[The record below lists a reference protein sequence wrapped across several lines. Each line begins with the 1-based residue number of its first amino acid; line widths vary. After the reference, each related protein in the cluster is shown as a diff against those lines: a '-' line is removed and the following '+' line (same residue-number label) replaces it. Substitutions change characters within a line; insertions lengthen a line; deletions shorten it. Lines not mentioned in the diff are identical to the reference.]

1 VVFCYNRDMEE
12 KDTPKEYENLTSE
25 DISQQ
30 LENITNKET
39 EKKNKLHVRT
49 FARDVAEQMKTNS
62 ASVVKIALAEQNR
75 QKEYETIVKD
85 NKKQQIIFLIAT
97 FIFVVGGSALLAF
110 SLNNKE
116 STTPIPEITTQAPK
130 ANSIVFSE
138 QQEIVDV
145 TNFSRA
151 EMIQTILSRVGFIK
165 EAGITNIITILKN
178 ETSPRTMYGPEF
190 ISMIAVNLPET
201 TIPLIENNFMIGVD
215 GDNDFSI
222 FVIFSFKNFDA
233 FVDGFREWEPF
244 LVQDMNRL
252 LAINTSGQGI
262 EVFSKSFQSEILFN
276 KESRVLRDQNQG
288 FVVGYTFLDRNN
300 VVISTNIETIQEVIN
315 RYNIQGIQ

>member
-1 VVFCYNRDMEE
+1 MVFCYNRYMEE

-25 DISQQ
+25 NISEQ
-30 LENITNKET
+30 LENITNKDPQ
-39 EKKNKLHVRT
+39 KANKSHVRT

-116 STTPIPEITTQAPK
+116 ATAPIPEITTQAPK

-138 QQEIVDV
+138 QQEVVDV
-145 TNFSRA
+145 TNFSRS
-151 EMIQTILSRVGFIK
+151 EMIQAVLTRVGFIK
-165 EAGITNIITILKN
+165 ELGITNIITILKN
-178 ETSPRTMYGPEF
+178 QTAPRAMYGSEF
-190 ISMIAVNLPET
+190 ISILAVNLPET
-201 TIPLIENNFMIGVD
+201 TVSLIENNFMIGVD
-215 GDNDFSI
+215 GDGNSSV
-222 FVIFSFKNFDA
+222 FVILSFKNLDA

-244 LVQDMNRL
+244 LVQDMNRIL
-252 LAINTSGQGI
+252 KINTSGQGI
-262 EVFSKSFQSEILFN
+262 EVFSKPFQSEILFN

-300 VVISTNIETIQEVIN
+300 VVISTSIETIQEIIN
-315 RYNIQGIQ
+315 RYSIQGIQ